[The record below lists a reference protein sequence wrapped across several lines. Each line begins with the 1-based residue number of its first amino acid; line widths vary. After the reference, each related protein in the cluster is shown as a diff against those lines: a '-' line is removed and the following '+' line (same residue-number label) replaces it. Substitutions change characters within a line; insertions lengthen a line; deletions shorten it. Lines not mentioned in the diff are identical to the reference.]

1 MVIEDNQIEMRSVNL
16 LQWRSYKKN
25 YLKLLIPS
33 DPEIASF
40 SSIMRFFMFIF
51 FGLTAENYFC
61 YYNGK
66 RAGVL
71 ALRTKKGTDAFIYGI
86 AVLPEFRKKGLGK
99 FMMDFSEKRAKETQK
114 KFMALAVL
122 SSNESAINLYKKT
135 DYKFVG
141 LGVTSISVPLDKIAK
156 SESNSIKLERIP
168 DYTDEFKDLYSDI
181 VLSQI
186 ETVSQN
192 DGVEYMLDNRIDAY
206 HKNIS
211 KNISKAKCHFLHV
224 LDNDEHIGFLS
235 CRDKKTKLSCSVY
248 LQSKTILTIELL
260 SNLAKKLKDRIK
272 DNEDFE
278 KLEFRV
284 FLHQADKM
292 IDFQKSNFVRDTTL
306 DKNLM
311 FKRI

>member
-1 MVIEDNQIEMRSVNL
+1 MVIEDKQIEMKRVNL
-16 LQWRSYKKN
+16 FQWRLYKKI

-211 KNISKAKCHFLHV
+211 KNISKAK
-224 LDNDEHIGFLS
+224 
-235 CRDKKTKLSCSVY
+235 
-248 LQSKTILTIELL
+248 
-260 SNLAKKLKDRIK
+260 
-272 DNEDFE
+272 
-278 KLEFRV
+278 
-284 FLHQADKM
+284 
-292 IDFQKSNFVRDTTL
+292 
-306 DKNLM
+306 
-311 FKRI
+311 

>member
-1 MVIEDNQIEMRSVNL
+1 MVVENNQIEMRSVNL
-16 LQWRSYKKN
+16 FQWRSYKKN

-51 FGLTAENYFC
+51 FRITAENYFC

-71 ALRTKKGTDAFIYGI
+71 ALRNKKGTDAFIYGI

-114 KFMALAVL
+114 KFVALAVL

-141 LGVTSISVPLDKIAK
+141 LGVTTISITLDKITK
-156 SESNSIKLERIP
+156 SESNSIKLERILV
-168 DYTDEFKDLYSDI
+168 YTDEVKNLYSDT
-181 VLSQI
+181 VLGEI

-192 DGVEYMLDNRIDAY
+192 DGEDYMQENRIDAY
-206 HKNIS
+206 HKSIS
-211 KNISKAKCHFLHV
+211 KSISKAKYKFLQV

-235 CRDKKTKLSCSVY
+235 CRDKKTRLSCSVY

-272 DNEDFE
+272 DSEDFE

>member
-1 MVIEDNQIEMRSVNL
+1 MVIENNQIKMRSVTL
-16 LQWRSYKKN
+16 FQWRSYKKN

-51 FGLTAENYFC
+51 FRITAENYFC
-61 YYNGK
+61 HYNGK

-71 ALRTKKGTDAFIYGI
+71 SLRTKKGTDAFIYGI

-99 FMMDFSEKRAKETQK
+99 FMMDFSEKRAEETQK

-122 SSNESAINLYKKT
+122 SSNEPAINLYKKT

-141 LGVTSISVPLDKIAK
+141 LGVTSISITIDKITK

-168 DYTDEFKDLYSDI
+168 VYTDEFKDLYSDI
-181 VLSQI
+181 VLGQI

-192 DGVEYMLDNRIDAY
+192 DGVEYMQENRIDAY
-206 HKNIS
+206 HKSIS
-211 KNISKAKCHFLHV
+211 KYISKAKYQFLHV

-248 LQSKTILTIELL
+248 LQSKTIFTIELL
-260 SNLAKKLKDRIK
+260 TNLAEKLKNRIK
-272 DNEDFE
+272 DNENFE
-278 KLEFRV
+278 KLEFKV
-284 FLHQADKM
+284 FWHQANKL
-292 IDFQKSNFVRDTTL
+292 IDLQETDFVRDSTL

-311 FKRI
+311 FKVI

>member
-1 MVIEDNQIEMRSVNL
+1 MVIENKQIEMKRVNL
-16 LQWRSYKKN
+16 FQWRSYKKN

-51 FGLTAENYFC
+51 FRITAENYFC

-71 ALRTKKGTDAFIYGI
+71 SLRTKKGTDAFIYGI

-122 SSNESAINLYKKT
+122 SSNEPAINLYKKT
-135 DYKFVG
+135 DCKFVG
-141 LGVTSISVPLDKIAK
+141 LGITSISITLDKITK

-211 KNISKAKCHFLHV
+211 KNISKAKYQFLHV

-248 LQSKTILTIELL
+248 LQSKTILTIELIT
-260 SNLAKKLKDRIK
+260 NLAEKLKNRIK
-272 DNEDFE
+272 DSEDFE

-292 IDFQKSNFVRDTTL
+292 IDLQKSNFARDTTL

>member
-1 MVIEDNQIEMRSVNL
+1 MVIENNQIEMRSVNL
-16 LQWRSYKKN
+16 FQWRSYKKN
-25 YLKLLIPS
+25 YRKLLFPS
-33 DPEIASF
+33 DPEVANYSP
-40 SSIMRFFMFIF
+40 IMRFFMFVFI
-51 FGLTAENYFC
+51 GITAENYFC
-61 YYNGK
+61 YYNGN

-71 ALRTKKGTDAFIYGI
+71 SLRIKKGTDAFIYGI
-86 AVLPEFRKKGLGK
+86 AVSPEFRKKGLGK

-122 SSNESAINLYKKT
+122 SSNEPAINLYKKT

-141 LGVTSISVPLDKIAK
+141 LGVTSISVPLDKITK

-206 HKNIS
+206 HKSIS
-211 KNISKAKCHFLHV
+211 KNISKAKYQFLHV

-248 LQSKTILTIELL
+248 LHSKTILTIELIT
-260 SNLAKKLKDRIK
+260 NLAEKLKIRIEN
-272 DNEDFE
+272 NEDFE
-278 KLEFRV
+278 KLEFKV
-284 FLHQADKM
+284 FWQQADKL
-292 IDFQKSNFVRDTTL
+292 IELRETDFARDTTL

>member
-1 MVIEDNQIEMRSVNL
+1 MVIENNQIKMRSVTL
-16 LQWRSYKKN
+16 FQWRSYKKN

-51 FGLTAENYFC
+51 FRITAENYFC

-71 ALRTKKGTDAFIYGI
+71 TLRTKKGTDAFIYGI
-86 AVLPEFRKKGLGK
+86 AVLSEFRKKGLGK
-99 FMMDFSEKRAKETQK
+99 FIMDFSEKRAKETHK

-122 SSNESAINLYKKT
+122 SSNEPAINLYKKT
-135 DYKFVG
+135 GYKFVG

-156 SESNSIKLERIP
+156 SESNSINLERIP

-192 DGVEYMLDNRIDAY
+192 NGVEYMLDNRIDAY

-211 KNISKAKCHFLHV
+211 KNISKAKYQFLHV

-248 LQSKTILTIELL
+248 LQSKTILTIKLL
-260 SNLAKKLKDRIK
+260 SNLAEKLKKRIEN
-272 DNEDFE
+272 NEDFE
-278 KLEFRV
+278 KLEFKV
-284 FLHQADKM
+284 FWHQADKL
-292 IDFQKSNFVRDTTL
+292 IELRETDFVRDTTL

>member
-1 MVIEDNQIEMRSVNL
+1 MVLKNKQIEMKSVNFF
-16 LQWRSYKKN
+16 QWKSYKKN

-51 FGLTAENYFC
+51 FRITAENYFC

-71 ALRTKKGTDAFIYGI
+71 SLRTKKGTDAFIYGI

-99 FMMDFSEKRAKETQK
+99 FMMDFSEKRAEETQK

-122 SSNESAINLYKKT
+122 SSNEPAINLYKKT

-141 LGVTSISVPLDKIAK
+141 LGVTSISISLDKITK
-156 SESNSIKLERIP
+156 SESSSIKLEKIP
-168 DYTDEFKDLYSDI
+168 VYTDEFKDLYSDI
-181 VLSQI
+181 VLGQI

-192 DGVEYMLDNRIDAY
+192 DGEEYMRENQIDAY
-206 HKNIS
+206 HKSIS
-211 KNISKAKCHFLHV
+211 KNISKAKYQFLQV
-224 LDNDEHIGFLS
+224 LYNDEHIGFLS

-248 LQSKTILTIELL
+248 LQSKTVLTIELFI
-260 SNLAKKLKDRIK
+260 NLAEKLKNKIE
-272 DNEDFE
+272 DNEDFV

-292 IDFQKSNFVRDTTL
+292 IDLQESDFARDTTL

>member
-1 MVIEDNQIEMRSVNL
+1 MVIENKQIEMKRVNL
-16 LQWRSYKKN
+16 FQWRSYKKN

-51 FGLTAENYFC
+51 FRITAENYFC

-71 ALRTKKGTDAFIYGI
+71 SLRTKKGTDAFIYGI

-122 SSNESAINLYKKT
+122 SSNEPAINLYKKT
-135 DYKFVG
+135 DCKFVG
-141 LGVTSISVPLDKIAK
+141 LGITSISITLDKITK

-168 DYTDEFKDLYSDI
+168 YYTDEFKDLYSDI

-211 KNISKAKCHFLHV
+211 KNISKAKYQFLHV

-248 LQSKTILTIELL
+248 LQSKTILTIELIT
-260 SNLAKKLKDRIK
+260 NLAEKLKNRIK
-272 DNEDFE
+272 DSEDFE

-292 IDFQKSNFVRDTTL
+292 IDLQKSNFARDTTL
-306 DKNLM
+306 DKKLM
-311 FKRI
+311 FKKI